1 MVKRWSLS
9 GSPRGVAVGND
20 GTVYVGLAEPQSVAA
35 IDPDSGELIREVVL
49 DDPDIASTK
58 ELVTMRPTAD
68 GKRLVIAHG
77 SDESVSILS
86 LPDLEVLR
94 EITIEGETIRDAVP
108 DPQGRYLYLLGRT
121 VHVYDFDGN
130 TKLRSIE
137 SVEPMAIAT
146 SASGSMLAI
155 VGSESFPT
163 GKATVVAIHE
173 TGSMRES
180 AREPLQTDREIV
192 AAAFAASDTSLVV
205 AARDWMAEKSLAA
218 RPEKDRGPTGLL
230 RMTIE
235 FGDLMNSQ
243 KICLPDNA
251 GPQIL
256 AGGGDND
263 VILFAEKR
271 CSASAKFDAAPRR
284 VSLRSLYGVDVYAMA
299 YDAAGNTLVAT
310 DRSGFLTRYRLPAP
324 EPSPAP

>member
-1 MVKRWSLS
+1 MKRWSLT
-9 GSPRGVAVGND
+9 GSPRGIAVGSD

-35 IDPDSGELIREVVL
+35 IDPESGKVIREVVL

-58 ELVTMRPTAD
+58 ELVTIRLTAD
-68 GKRLVIAHG
+68 GSRLVIAHG

-86 LPDLEVLR
+86 VPDLEVLR

-108 DPQGRYLYLLGRT
+108 DRGGRYLYVLGRA
-121 VHVYDFDGN
+121 VHVYDFDGE

-137 SVEPMAIAT
+137 SVAPMAIAAST
-146 SASGSMLAI
+146 SGSMLAI
-155 VGSESFPT
+155 VGSETFPN

-173 TGSMRES
+173 TESMREV
-180 AREPLQTDREIV
+180 AREPLQTDREIIAV
-192 AAAFAASDTSLVV
+192 SFAAGDTSLVV
-205 AARDWMAEKSLAA
+205 AASDWMAEKSLAA
-218 RPEKDRGPTGLL
+218 RPEKAKGPAGAL
-230 RMTIE
+230 RMIIE

-243 KICLPDNA
+243 RICLPESA

-256 AGGGDND
+256 SETDESN

-284 VSLRSLYGVDVYAMA
+284 VSLRSVYGVEAYALA
-299 YDAAGNTLVAT
+299 YEGGNETIFVT
-310 DRSGFLTRYRLPAP
+310 DRNGFLTRYRLPVP
-324 EPSPAP
+324 EPARAR